1 MATIHPDIG
10 HILLNSAGAY
20 RERDIL
26 EQLQTDL
33 PVGFDVFHGVGFS
46 STHGDKQYYGEIDVL
61 VLSPAGHLVA
71 LEIKAGEVSVSE
83 QGLFKQYKSGPKD
96 IRQQVQQQRG
106 TWLSI
111 LKKNGFEG
119 VTLHHFLVLPD
130 QMVAEGSATFPRDR
144 IIDSG
149 QIAEL
154 GYLIQ
159 RSIPLDPCEA
169 SVRSKLM
176 SFIESRFELIP
187 DPSLRIGQSQRANRI
202 LAEGLAT
209 WVPRI
214 FHPSRAYQINATAG
228 SGKTQLALALLR
240 AAAQQNK
247 RSTYICYN
255 RPLADHISRIAP
267 VQTIASNFDE
277 LCIAFLKKSEVQLDF
292 SDRNLFRRAQAAY
305 VQHLKSSDPTLD
317 LLIIDEA
324 QDFDFEWI
332 EALVASVKSDGT
344 IYLLSDDS
352 QMLYERTSFELSDA
366 VMIECHENFRS
377 PKRIVDVINA
387 LGLSSH
393 LVQARSVQL
402 GELPEFVSYDSSDP
416 SGLLATQ
423 RVISRLLSEGY
434 AKDQITLLSFS
445 GRDKSV
451 LLKSPSLGPYSVRSF
466 SGKYSLDSEPLFS
479 PGDFL
484 AETVYRFKGQSSPVI
499 VFCEIDFTELA
510 TRELRKLFVGM
521 TRAQYH
527 LVCIMSEQAQELLAA
542 RLQA

>member
-1 MATIHPDIG
+1 MATIHPDID
-10 HILLNSAGAY
+10 HILLNSTGAY

-46 STHGDKQYYGEIDVL
+46 STHADKQYYGEIDVL

-71 LEIKAGEVSVSE
+71 LEVKAGELSVSE

-130 QMVAEGSATFPRDR
+130 QMVAEGSATFPRER

-159 RSIPLDPCEA
+159 RSIPLDPCDK

-214 FHPSRAYQINATAG
+214 FNPNRAYQINATAG
-228 SGKTQLALALLR
+228 SGKTQLALSLLQI
-240 AAAQQNK
+240 AAQQHK
-247 RSTYICYN
+247 RSIYICYN

-267 VQTIASNFDE
+267 VQTIVSNFDE
-277 LCIAFLKKSEVQLDF
+277 LCITFLKKSEIELDF
-292 SDRNLFRRAQAAY
+292 SDNNIFRRAQEAY
-305 VQHLKSSDPTLD
+305 VEHLKSSRPEFD

-332 EALVASVKSDGT
+332 NALVSSVKSDGA
-344 IYLLSDDS
+344 IYLLSDES
-352 QMLYERTSFELSDA
+352 QMLYDRTTYELSDA
-366 VMIECHENFRS
+366 VLIDCHENFRS
-377 PKRIVDVINA
+377 SKRIVEVINA
-387 LGLSSH
+387 LGLTPQP
-393 LVQARSVQL
+393 VQARSVQL

-416 SGLLATQ
+416 AGLLATE
-423 RVISRLLSEGY
+423 RIISRLLSQGY
-434 AKDQITLLSFS
+434 SKEQITLLSFN
-445 GRDKSV
+445 GREKSS
-451 LLKSPSLGPYSVRSF
+451 LLKSLSLGVYSLKSF
-466 SGKYSLDSEPLFS
+466 SGKYGLNSEPLFS
-479 PGDFL
+479 QGEFL
-484 AETVYRFKGQSSPVI
+484 VETVYRFKGQSSPVI
-499 VFCEIDFTELA
+499 VLCEIDFTELA
-510 TRELRKLFVGM
+510 TKELRKLFVGM
-521 TRAQYH
+521 TRAQFH
-527 LVCIMSEQAQELLAA
+527 LVCVMSEKAQELLAA
-542 RLQA
+542 RL

>member
-1 MATIHPDIG
+1 MATIHPDID
-10 HILLNSAGAY
+10 HILLNSTGAY

-26 EQLQTDL
+26 EQLQNDL

-71 LEIKAGEVSVSE
+71 LEVKAGEVSVSD
-83 QGLFKQYKSGPKD
+83 QGLFKHYKSGPKD

-130 QMVAEGSATFPRDR
+130 QMVAEGSATFPRER

-149 QIAEL
+149 QITDL

-159 RSIPLDPCEA
+159 RSIPLEPCEA
-169 SVRSKLM
+169 SVRLKLM
-176 SFIESRFELIP
+176 AFIESRFELIP

-214 FHPSRAYQINATAG
+214 SHPSRAYQINATAG
-228 SGKTQLALALLR
+228 SGKTQLALSLLR
-240 AAAQQNK
+240 TAAQQHK

-277 LCIAFLKKSEVQLDF
+277 LCIAFLKKSEGELDF
-292 SDRNLFRRAQAAY
+292 SDKNLFRRAQEAY
-305 VQHLKSSDPTLD
+305 VEHLNTSEPVFD

-332 EALVASVKSDGT
+332 NALVLSVKSDGA
-344 IYLLSDDS
+344 IYLLSDES
-352 QMLYERTSFELSDA
+352 QMLYDRTAFELSDA
-366 VMIECHENFRS
+366 VMIDCHENFRS

-393 LVQARSVQL
+393 PVQARSVQL
-402 GELPEFVSYDSSDP
+402 GELPEFVSYDSSDQA
-416 SGLLATQ
+416 GLLATE
-423 RVISRLLSEGY
+423 RVISRLLSQGY
-434 AKDQITLLSFS
+434 TQEQITLLSFS
-445 GRDKSV
+445 GREKSA
-451 LLKSPSLGPYSVRSF
+451 LLKSQSLGVYSLRSF
-466 SGKYSLDSEPLFS
+466 SGKYDQHSEPLFS
-479 PGDFL
+479 QGEFL

-499 VFCEIDFTELA
+499 VLCEIDFTELS
-510 TRELRKLFVGM
+510 TRELRKFFVGM
-521 TRAQYH
+521 TRAQFH
-527 LVCIMSEQAQELLAA
+527 LVCVLSEQAQELLAA
-542 RLQA
+542 RL

>member
-1 MATIHPDIG
+1 MATIHPDID
-10 HILLNSAGAY
+10 HILLNSTGAY

-26 EQLQTDL
+26 KQLQNDL

-71 LEIKAGEVSVSE
+71 LEVKAGEVSVSD
-83 QGLFKQYKSGPKD
+83 QGLFKHYKSGPKD

-106 TWLSI
+106 IWLSI

-130 QMVAEGSATFPRDR
+130 QMVAEGSATFPRER
-144 IIDSG
+144 IVDSC
-149 QIAEL
+149 QITDL

-176 SFIESRFELIP
+176 AFIESRFELIP

-214 FHPSRAYQINATAG
+214 SHPSRAYQINATAG
-228 SGKTQLALALLR
+228 SGKTQLALSLLR
-240 AAAQQNK
+240 TAAQQHK

-267 VQTIASNFDE
+267 VQTIAINFDE
-277 LCIAFLKKSEVQLDF
+277 LCIAFLKKCEGELDF
-292 SDRNLFRRAQAAY
+292 SDKNLFRRAQEAY
-305 VQHLKSSDPTLD
+305 VEHLKTSRPVFD
-317 LLIIDEA
+317 LMIIDEA

-332 EALVASVKSDGT
+332 NALVSNVKSDGT
-344 IYLLSDDS
+344 IYLLSDES
-352 QMLYERTSFELSDA
+352 QMLYDRTSFELSDA
-366 VMIECHENFRS
+366 VMIDCHENFRS

-387 LGLSSH
+387 LVLSSRP
-393 LVQARSVQL
+393 VQARSVQL

-416 SGLLATQ
+416 AGLLATE
-423 RVISRLLSEGY
+423 RVISRLLSQGY
-434 AKDQITLLSFS
+434 NKEQITLLSFS
-445 GRDKSV
+445 GREKSA
-451 LLKSPSLGPYSVRSF
+451 LLKSPLLGVYSLKTF
-466 SGKYSLDSEPLFS
+466 SGKYGLGSEPLFS
-479 PGDFL
+479 QGDFL

-499 VFCEIDFTELA
+499 VLCEIDFTELS

-521 TRAQYH
+521 TRAQFH
-527 LVCIMSEQAQELLAA
+527 LVCVMSEQAHELLAA
-542 RLQA
+542 RL